1 MARYTGPLCRLCRT
15 EQKKL
20 FLKGDRCKS
29 DKCPIDKKRGA
40 PGKDPKA
47 RVGKKSNYGL
57 QLREKQ
63 KIKRMYGM
71 LETQFRLF
79 YDRSHRMPGV
89 TGDNLI
95 GLLERRLDNVVYR
108 MHFAVNRNQGRQLV
122 QHGHILVNGKPVNI
136 PSFIVKPGDVIE
148 VKESSKKL
156 ILVKDALKENS
167 KSGVSPWITLDADA
181 MKGTFVSI
189 PQRSDVADLTDIKEQ
204 LVVELYSK

>member
-1 MARYTGPLCRLCRT
+1 MARYTGPLCRLCRA

-29 DKCPIDKKRGA
+29 DKCPINKKRGI

-47 RVGKKSNYGL
+47 RTGKRSDYGV

-63 KIKRMYGM
+63 RIKRMYGM

-79 YDRSHRMPGV
+79 FERSLRMPGV
-89 TGDNLI
+89 TGENLI

-108 MHFAVNRNQGRQLV
+108 MHFAVNRNQARQVV
-122 QHGHILVNGKPVNI
+122 QHNHVLVNGKPVNI
-136 PSFIVKPGDVIE
+136 PSYQVKAGDVIE
-148 VKESSKKL
+148 IRESSKKL
-156 ILVKDALKENS
+156 NLFKDGLKEFS
-167 KSGVSPWITLDADA
+167 KSGVSPWINLDPDA
-181 MKGTFVSI
+181 MKGTFVSV
-189 PQRSDVADLTDIKEQ
+189 PRRADVTDLADIKEQ

>member
-29 DKCPIDKKRGA
+29 DKCPINKKRGI

-47 RVGKKSNYGL
+47 RTGKRSDYGI

-63 KIKRMYGM
+63 RIKRMYGM

-79 YDRSHRMPGV
+79 FERALRMPGV
-89 TGDNLI
+89 TGENLV

-108 MHFAVNRNQGRQLV
+108 MHFAVNRNQARQLV
-122 QHGHILVNGKPVNI
+122 QHNHILVNNKSVNI
-136 PSFIVKPGDVIE
+136 PSYQVKPGDVIE
-148 VKESSKKL
+148 IRENSKKL
-156 ILVKDALKENS
+156 NVIKDALKENS
-167 KSGVSPWITLDADA
+167 KSGAYPWVSVDADA
-181 MKGTFVSI
+181 MKGTFVSV
-189 PQRSDVADLTDIKEQ
+189 PRRVDVTDLADIKEQ